1 MAMRLSGMMS
11 GMDTESIV
19 QDLVKARQ
27 AKIDKVKKAQTK
39 HSWQQ
44 DAWKEL
50 NTKLKN
56 LQTKFVSSMRF
67 STAYSKKVSQVS
79 DSSVAS
85 VIAGEDAVD
94 SVQTL
99 KVNRLA
105 KTSYLTGGRIDSV
118 GEQGAATK
126 LIDLKD
132 KDGNAIIPTTA
143 GGKASGSFSLGMGGR
158 TVEIAVTEATT
169 ISDVLTQ
176 LKDAGLNAN
185 FDAKNKRFF
194 ISSKESGA
202 DKDFSITANDEG
214 GNAALRALGL
224 QADLGSDKA
233 TAALYKTYAEAYV
246 AGNDNQTI
254 ANLQTQ
260 INEAVEAKRKAYLEE
275 YKSLVSAKEA
285 ATEAITKLREKYTG
299 SGKTPLPERASGQS
313 LEDYVAALDNEIKRL
328 VGEDGKGGTLAT
340 ANAAVTAQEEK
351 IKEKEE
357 EIANA
362 AKNPSTT
369 PDAMRGLE
377 QDLAKLKEDLVT
389 LKSDAS
395 AISERKADIES
406 LKANT
411 ESVAKYDERMNEITT
426 YVTITAT
433 DKTTANGK
441 TEKEYS
447 ATVQP
452 KLTNEVNAAYV
463 SKAKQAAE
471 MLKDYQ
477 KKEDGT
483 YETDEDG
490 NLVLQ
495 GGKTAPATGATKI
508 SGQDAEIELNGAVFT
523 GSSNTFAI
531 NGLTITAQNTTDGK
545 NVTITTR
552 QDTDGIYDMVKKFL
566 KEYNAVINELD
577 KLYNAASAKGFE
589 PLTNEEKD
597 VMSESE
603 VKEYETKIKDALLR
617 RNSNVSSISS
627 GLRDAMNAAI
637 TVNGKEMRLFDFGID
652 TLGYFNAADNEKNA
666 LHIDG
671 DPDDG
676 DTSGKADKLKGM
688 ISSDPETVVA
698 FFTQLS
704 RNLYEKMH
712 DLSTGVKDYR
722 SYGSFFD
729 DKKMKTDYDNYTKKI
744 AEMEQ
749 KLNAY
754 EDKWYKKF
762 SKMET
767 AMAKMQS
774 NVNAL
779 SGLLGG

>member
-11 GMDTESIV
+11 GMDTETIV

-39 HSWQQ
+39 QSWQQ

-56 LQTKFVSSMRF
+56 LQAKFVSSMRF

-99 KVNRLA
+99 QVNRLA
-105 KTSYLTGGRIDSV
+105 KTAYLTGGVIASA
-118 GEQGAATK
+118 GEAGAAAK
-126 LIDLKD
+126 LTDLKD
-132 KDGNAIIPTTA
+132 KDGNAILQTTD
-143 GGKASGSFSLGMGGR
+143 GKVQGSFSLGLGGS
-158 TVEIAVTEATT
+158 TVEIAVTENTT

-194 ISSKESGA
+194 ISAKESGA
-202 DKDFSITANDEG
+202 DKDFSITANDAAGEQ
-214 GNAALRALGL
+214 ALRALGL

-246 AGNDNQTI
+246 AGNEAQTI
-254 ANLQTQ
+254 ANLKTQ
-260 INEAVEAKRKAYLEE
+260 IDEAIEAKRKAYLEE
-275 YKSLVSAKEA
+275 YKGLASAKEA
-285 ATEAITKLREKYTG
+285 AEKAITDLQSKYTG
-299 SGKTPLPERASGQS
+299 DGKTPLPQRQSGQS
-313 LEDYVAALDNEIKRL
+313 LEDYVKALDAEIKKL
-328 VGEDGKGGTLAT
+328 VGEDGKGGTLAA
-340 ANAAVTAQEEK
+340 ANNEVKTKEDA
-351 IKEKEE
+351 IKAKEE

-362 AKNPSTT
+362 AKDSSTT
-369 PDAMRGLE
+369 PDKMKGLE
-377 QDLAKLKEDLVT
+377 QELTTLKEQLVKLKSNAD
-389 LKSDAS
+389 
-395 AISERKADIES
+395 AISARKADIES

-411 ESVAKYDERMNEITT
+411 ESVQKYDDRMNDITT

-433 DKTTANGK
+433 DKTTADGK

-447 ATVQP
+447 AAVQQ
-452 KLTNEVNAAYV
+452 KLTDEVNAAYV
-463 SKAKQAAE
+463 SKAAQAAD
-471 MLKDYQ
+471 MLKDY
-477 KKEDGT
+477 KKKADGT
-483 YETDEDG
+483 YETDADG
-490 NLVLQ
+490 SLVLQ
-495 GGKTAPATGATKI
+495 DGKTAPATGATKV
-508 SGQDAEIELNGAVFT
+508 SGQDAEIVLNGAVFT

-531 NGLTITAQNTTDGK
+531 NGLTITAYNATNGK
-545 NVTITTR
+545 DVTITTR

-617 RNSNVSSISS
+617 RDSNVSSISS
-627 GLRDAMNAAI
+627 GMRDAMNAAI

-688 ISSDPETVVA
+688 ISSDPDTVVA

-749 KLNAY
+749 KLNDY